1 MKRNRRLI
9 PRAFALSLIFA
20 VATLRA
26 AAPLAGSGPEVVDG
40 VAAVVNGDVITFSQ
54 VRELVAPRERA
65 LRGSLTGQA
74 LVDKVKE
81 ARLGA
86 LNDLIDRQLILQE
99 FKKKEFVIPER
110 IINERVDGIVRD
122 TFGGDRQAFVRTL
135 AAQGLTMTKFRDAER
150 DKFIVQ
156 AMRYQ
161 NVKGDFMVSP
171 IKVDGAYLQSK
182 DQFTTP
188 EQIHLFM
195 IAINKGAG
203 LTKGESDPQKALA
216 DEIRGKIQSGAKFD
230 SLAQMYS
237 EDSSKSTGGD
247 WGWIDNKTLNEN
259 LTKAA
264 FRLDAK
270 KVSPVIEQGNAY
282 YILMVSEKKNAYTK
296 PIGDV
301 RGDIEKKLSSE
312 EKQRLQEQWI
322 GSLRKTAFIKLY

>member
-9 PRAFALSLIFA
+9 PRAFALSLLLIA
-20 VATLRA
+20 SSLRA
-26 AAPLAGSGPEVVDG
+26 APAPNAGPEVVDG

-65 LRGSLTGQA
+65 LRASLSGPA

-99 FKKKEFVIPER
+99 FKKKDFVIPER
-110 IINERVDGIVRD
+110 IINERVEAIVREE
-122 TFGGDRQAFVRTL
+122 FGGNRQAFVRTL
-135 AAQGLTMTKFRDAER
+135 AAQGFTMTKFRDAER
-150 DKFIVQ
+150 DKVIVQ

-161 NVKGDFMVSP
+161 NVKSDFMVSP
-171 IKVDGAYLQSK
+171 KKVDGAYVQSK
-182 DQFTTP
+182 AQFTSP

-203 LTKGESDPQKALA
+203 LSKGEADPQKALA
-216 DEIRGKIQSGAKFD
+216 EEIRGKIQGGARFD

-264 FRLDAK
+264 FRLEPK

-312 EKQRLQEQWI
+312 ERQRMQQQWI
-322 GSLRKTAFIKLY
+322 NSLRKTAFIKLY